1 VDPPNRQRQT
11 RRLLWT
17 GPLGCIVGGVGAA
30 VLVFALGFGLV
41 ALFGRE
47 RAYAGDPNDGEMM
60 LVAGAAMFAT
70 PVGATAGV
78 WLARVRDRRRIAPKD
93 DT

>member
-1 VDPPNRQRQT
+1 VHRPNRQQT

-17 GPLGCIVGGVGAA
+17 GPLGCAVGGAVAA

-41 ALFGRE
+41 VLFGRE
-47 RAYAGDPNDGEMM
+47 PAYVGDPNDGEMM

-70 PVGATAGV
+70 PVGAIAGV
-78 WLARVRDRRRIAPKD
+78 WLARVRDRRRTTPTD
-93 DT
+93 GV